1 MAKAHTISAR
11 LTDLSFMLMLRSFV
25 IIPETFVIRC
35 PLLDIENV
43 LLEPVAG
50 GHNRLSALPTIP
62 RPPSKAISKCDD
74 RRLRASTRGLLKVI
88 ALLRLAILKESAVE
102 MIVQSFACP
111 AYTHGT
117 SLQSPYN
124 TRSN

>member
-1 MAKAHTISAR
+1 
-11 LTDLSFMLMLRSFV
+11 MLMLRSFV
-25 IIPETFVIRC
+25 IIPKTG

-62 RPPSKAISKCDD
+62 RPPSKAIPKRD
-74 RRLRASTRGLLKVI
+74 AGKWSTSTGGLLEVI

-102 MIVQSFACP
+102 MIVQSFA
-111 AYTHGT
+111 
-117 SLQSPYN
+117 
-124 TRSN
+124 

>member
-1 MAKAHTISAR
+1 
-11 LTDLSFMLMLRSFV
+11 MLMLRSFV
-25 IIPETFVIRC
+25 IIPKTG

-62 RPPSKAISKCDD
+62 RPPSKAIPKRD
-74 RRLRASTRGLLKVI
+74 AGKWGTSTWGLLKVI

-102 MIVQSFACP
+102 MIVQSFA
-111 AYTHGT
+111 
-117 SLQSPYN
+117 
-124 TRSN
+124 